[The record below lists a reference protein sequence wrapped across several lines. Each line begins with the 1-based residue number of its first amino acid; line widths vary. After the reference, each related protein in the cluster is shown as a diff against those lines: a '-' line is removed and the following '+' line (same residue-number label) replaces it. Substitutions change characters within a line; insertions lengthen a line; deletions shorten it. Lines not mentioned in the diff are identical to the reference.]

1 MHGECTG
8 ELEIPAVST
17 DSRTAGGALF
27 LPLVGERFDAHD
39 FIPQAVENGALAVVS
54 HRRGERY
61 PVPAIYVEDTAQALL
76 DLAGGYRAQFPCP
89 VVAVTGS
96 VGKTTTKELLAA
108 VLGEGFQVLKTPEN
122 KNNTIGMPLT
132 ALQMG
137 YDTEAAVFEMG
148 MNHFGEISKMAA
160 CGQPDIAVITNIGT
174 SHIGNL
180 GSREGICKAK
190 LEITEGLAER
200 GGCAV
205 LSADEPLLW
214 EKRQEFQF
222 PVFWFGIDNPQ
233 AVIRAENLRQTE
245 GGVDFDLC

>member
-39 FIPQAVENGALAVVS
+39 FIPQAVGNGALAVVS

-108 VLGEGFQVLKTPEN
+108 VLGEGLSR
-122 KNNTIGMPLT
+122 I
-132 ALQMG
+132 
-137 YDTEAAVFEMG
+137 
-148 MNHFGEISKMAA
+148 HIS
-160 CGQPDIAVITNIGT
+160 
-174 SHIGNL
+174 
-180 GSREGICKAK
+180 
-190 LEITEGLAER
+190 
-200 GGCAV
+200 
-205 LSADEPLLW
+205 EPPRLL
-214 EKRQEFQF
+214 R
-222 PVFWFGIDNPQ
+222 IS
-233 AVIRAENLRQTE
+233 
-245 GGVDFDLC
+245 